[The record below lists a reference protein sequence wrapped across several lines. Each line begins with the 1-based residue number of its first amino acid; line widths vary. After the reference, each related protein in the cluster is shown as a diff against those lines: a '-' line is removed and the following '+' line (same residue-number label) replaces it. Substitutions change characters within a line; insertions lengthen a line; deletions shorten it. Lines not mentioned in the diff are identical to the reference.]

1 MSKKIVY
8 EKTSVG
14 AIRWRMFKKNKR
26 AIFGLV
32 VLALMYLAAGFSFLN
47 AWAGYRWLQDPND
60 VRIGEKFYE
69 IKIVK
74 TPENFAVLDEEEL
87 NRFPQLREG
96 ILNSLGKMP
105 IKDKEEIS
113 RLEDF
118 LDSQGIGDAAPLNL
132 YKKVY
137 YVKYGEFYEVSIV
150 NVENQPSSFEH
161 PFGTDDFGRDV
172 LSRVIYASRISLSV
186 GFVAVSIA
194 LAIGIIVGSIS
205 GYYGGLV
212 DQVIMRIV
220 DIWMSIPGL
229 VLLIAMVA
237 VFGPGLFKAMVLIG
251 ILSWA
256 GTARLVRGQFL
267 SLKERGY
274 AEAAKAA
281 GARDF
286 KIIFKHLLPN
296 AMAPI
301 IVDATLFLAGA
312 ILLEAGL
319 SFLGLGAQP
328 PTASWGNMLTDG
340 QKYLR
345 AAWWIAVFPGMAIF
359 ITVLSFNFIGD
370 GLRDALDPRLRGV
383 R

>member
-1 MSKKIVY
+1 M
-8 EKTSVG
+8 
-14 AIRWRMFKKNKR
+14 RWNAFKKNKR
-26 AIFGLV
+26 ALFGLG
-32 VLALMYLAAGFSFLN
+32 VLAVMYSLAGLTFINTFAD
-47 AWAGYRWLQDPND
+47 YRWLPDPND
-60 VRIGEKFYE
+60 IRTGEKFYLVQE
-69 IKIVK
+69 ASPPNYAALEGLADYPSLQEAIRKPGKKVPIKEREEFTKLVTTLRK
-74 TPENFAVLDEEEL
+74 MGFADEE
-87 NRFPQLREG
+87 
-96 ILNSLGKMP
+96 
-105 IKDKEEIS
+105 
-113 RLEDF
+113 
-118 LDSQGIGDAAPLNL
+118 PLNI
-132 YKKVY
+132 YRKVY
-137 YVKYGEFYEVSIV
+137 YIQHGEVYRVSLISA
-150 NVENQPSSFEH
+150 ENQPPSLEH
-161 PFGTDDFGRDV
+161 PFGTDGFGRDV

-186 GFVAVSIA
+186 GFVAVAIA
-194 LAIGIIVGSIS
+194 LAIGIFLGSIS
-205 GYYGGLV
+205 GYYGGII
-212 DQVIMRIV
+212 DQIIMRIV
-220 DIWMSIPGL
+220 DIWISIPGL

-256 GTARLVRGQFL
+256 GTARIVRGQFL
-267 SLKERGY
+267 SLREQGFV
-274 AEAAKAA
+274 EAARATGA
-281 GARDF
+281 GDM

-345 AAWWIAVFPGMAIF
+345 TAWWIAVYPGLAIF

>member
-1 MSKKIVY
+1 M
-8 EKTSVG
+8 
-14 AIRWRMFKKNKR
+14 RWKAFKKNKR
-26 AIFGLV
+26 ALFGLG
-32 VLALMYLAAGFSFLN
+32 VLAVMYALAGFTFIN
-47 AWAGYRWLQDPND
+47 TFADYHWLPDPND
-60 VRIGEKFYE
+60 VHTGEKFYLVQKASPLSYATLE
-69 IKIVK
+69 RLMDYPSLQEAIKKPGRKVPIKNRGEFIKLVTTLRK
-74 TPENFAVLDEEEL
+74 MGYDDEE
-87 NRFPQLREG
+87 P
-96 ILNSLGKMP
+96 
-105 IKDKEEIS
+105 
-113 RLEDF
+113 
-118 LDSQGIGDAAPLNL
+118 LDI
-132 YKKVY
+132 YRKVY
-137 YVKYGEFYEVSIV
+137 YIQHEEIYRVSLIS
-150 NVENQPSSFEH
+150 VENQPPSIKH

-172 LSRVIYASRISLSV
+172 LSRLIYASRISLSV
-186 GFVAVSIA
+186 GFVAVGIA
-194 LAIGIIVGSIS
+194 LAIGIFLGAIS
-205 GYYGGLV
+205 GYYGGIV
-212 DQVIMRIV
+212 DQIIMRIV
-220 DIWMSIPGL
+220 DIWISIPGL
-229 VLLIAMVA
+229 VLLITMVA

-256 GTARLVRGQFL
+256 GTARIVRGQFL
-267 SLKERGY
+267 SLREQGFV
-274 AEAAKAA
+274 EAARAT
-281 GARDF
+281 GARDW

-345 AAWWIAVFPGMAIF
+345 TAWWIAIYPGLAIF